1 MKNKSSHSI
10 FPCTRVD
17 VNLEACVHRVLALSF
32 YYCYSIVIL
41 VLLLT
46 NLSTSVVLDSYDD
59 VKKYFK
65 PCDVI
70 FNFNCIDFTGTP
82 FLDNELPY
90 STPTFERREKMVSTH
105 DCCEY
110 IYLLHFF
117 SS

>member
-1 MKNKSSHSI
+1 MYTCRCKLGSMRTQGFSSFI
-10 FPCTRVD
+10 
-17 VNLEACVHRVLALSF
+17 
-32 YYCYSIVIL
+32 
-41 VLLLT
+41 LLLLFDCNSCLIT
-46 NLSTSVVLDSYDD
+46 DQFVYFCCTIDSYDD

-65 PCDVI
+65 PYDVI

-90 STPTFERREKMVSTH
+90 STPLFERKEKMVSNTIVVN
-105 DCCEY
+105 